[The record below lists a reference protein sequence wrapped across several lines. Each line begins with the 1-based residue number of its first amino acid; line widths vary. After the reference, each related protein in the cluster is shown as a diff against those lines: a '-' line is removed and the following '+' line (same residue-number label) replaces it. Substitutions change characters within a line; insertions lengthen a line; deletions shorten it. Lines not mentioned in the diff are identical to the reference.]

1 MFNKN
6 KNVDS
11 TEKPLRVVIVGAG
24 FGGVACARE
33 LLSKP
38 NVDVTVVDR
47 HSYHLFSPLLYQVS
61 TAALPDDDIAYPIRA
76 AVRGAHY
83 QRGEAIEVN
92 VEEKQLMLLDGKH
105 LPYDA
110 LVLAVGSE
118 GTDFGI
124 PGVAEN
130 ALQMKSLAEAREIRR
145 ALLGSYEEVA
155 AGHLPP
161 ETLHTVVIGGGP
173 TGVEVAGAV
182 AELQRGLAR
191 EFPELAGEAGV
202 ELVEAGPRLLPSFSP
217 VSSDRAERD
226 LTNLGVKVM
235 TGVGVTKVGAND
247 VLLQDGSILPAG
259 VIIWAAGVAAPKL
272 WSKLGQTTSGN
283 RLMVDETLYLRDD
296 IWVIGDAS
304 FQSDA
309 KGQPLPQVAPV
320 AMQGGRHVANQ
331 ILRMRKG
338 LQREKFKYKD
348 KGQMATIGRR
358 RAVVEM
364 PNGMKLSGTT
374 AWLAWLLLHVAY
386 LAGGRNRMSVVADW
400 AWNYIAWGVG
410 PPRTL
415 TD

>member
-1 MFNKN
+1 MTKA
-6 KNVDS
+6 DAS
-11 TEKPLRVVIVGAG
+11 RLQVVIVGAG
-24 FGGVACARE
+24 FGGIACARE
-33 LLSKP
+33 LLGKP
-38 NVDVTVVDR
+38 NVEVTIVDR

-61 TAALPDDDIAYPIRA
+61 TAGLPDDDIAYPIRA
-76 AVRGAHY
+76 AVRGARY

-92 VEEKQLMLLDGKH
+92 AERKQLVLLDGKH

-191 EFPELAGEAGV
+191 EFPDISQEAGV
-202 ELVEAGPRLLPSFSP
+202 ELIEAGPRILPSFSEK
-217 VSSDRAERD
+217 SSAKARKD
-226 LTNLGVKVM
+226 LEQLGVEVI
-235 TGVGVTKVGAND
+235 TGVGVTKVGEHD
-247 VLLQDGSILPAG
+247 VLLADGRVLPAG
-259 VIIWAAGVAAPKL
+259 VIIWAAGVAAPRL
-272 WSKLGQTTSGN
+272 WATLGETSSGN
-283 RLMVDETLYLRDD
+283 RLVVDDSLYLRDD

-304 FQSDA
+304 FQ
-309 KGQPLPQVAPV
+309 KGGDGRPLPQVAPV
-320 AMQGGRHVANQ
+320 AMQGGRHVAKQ
-331 ILRMRKG
+331 ILRMRDG
-338 LQREKFKYKD
+338 LQRERFKYKD

-364 PNGMKLSGTT
+364 PNGMRLSGTP

-386 LAGGRNRMSVVADW
+386 LAGGRNRLSVVADW

>member
-1 MFNKN
+1 MSPNN
-6 KNVDS
+6 HGS
-11 TEKPLRVVIVGAG
+11 LEKLRVVIVGAG
-24 FGGVACARE
+24 FGGIACARE
-33 LLSKP
+33 LLGKP
-38 NVDVTVVDR
+38 NVEVTIVDR

-61 TAALPDDDIAYPIRA
+61 TAGLPDDDIAYPIRA
-76 AVRGAHY
+76 AVRGANY
-83 QRGEAIEVN
+83 QRGEAIDVN
-92 VEEKQLMLLDGKH
+92 VENKQLVLLDGKH

-202 ELVEAGPRLLPSFSP
+202 ELVEAGPRLLPSFSE
-217 VSSDRAERD
+217 SSSAKALRD
-226 LTNLGVKVM
+226 LKNLGVHVF
-235 TGVGVTKVGAND
+235 TGVGVTKVGSQE
-247 VLLQDGSILPAG
+247 VLLQDGRILPAG

-272 WSKLGQTTSGN
+272 WSKLGETGSGN
-283 RLMVDETLYLRDD
+283 RLVVDDSLYLRDG
-296 IWVIGDAS
+296 IWVIGDAA
-304 FQSDA
+304 FKKDPIGRA
-309 KGQPLPQVAPV
+309 LPQVAPV
-320 AMQGGRHVANQ
+320 AMQGGRHVARQ
-331 ILRMRKG
+331 ILRMREG
-338 LQREKFKYKD
+338 LERQSFKYKD

-364 PNGMKLSGTT
+364 PNGLKLSGTT

-386 LAGGRNRMSVVADW
+386 LAGGRNRLSVVADW
-400 AWNYIAWGVG
+400 AWNYVAWGVG